1 LQIAFDANFF
11 LPPHRLRFDLLFTN
25 HSAREMPLSSDLTSQ
40 LRRCSAGDRE
50 IAQAVMA
57 EVLPE
62 LHKIA
67 VQALR
72 REWYVAPL
80 DPTEL
85 INEVWIRNFSKGGWK
100 VENRNHFFA
109 IAAQA
114 MRWVLVDNA
123 RRRLAQR
130 RKDAQGAISLDEVPG
145 AAFTTGT
152 ELEEI
157 VRIGELMEKLE
168 KHDRVAARIFDLH
181 YFAGFNL
188 DRIAELTGLT
198 VRQVRS
204 RWEKARDWLKLHL

>member
-1 LQIAFDANFF
+1 
-11 LPPHRLRFDLLFTN
+11 
-25 HSAREMPLSSDLTSQ
+25 MPFSPDLTAQ

-50 IAQAVMA
+50 IAEAVLA

-72 REWYVAPL
+72 RERYMAPL

-100 VENRNHFFA
+100 VESRNHFFA

-123 RRRLAQR
+123 RHRLAQC
-130 RKDAQGAISLDEVPG
+130 RKDAQGAVSIDEVPG
-145 AAFTTGT
+145 SVFTSSTD
-152 ELEEI
+152 LEEI
-157 VRIGELMEKLE
+157 VRLGALMEKLE
-168 KHDRVAARIFDLH
+168 KYDRAAARIFDLH
-181 YFAGFNL
+181 YFAGFSL
-188 DRIAELTGLT
+188 EKIAELTELT
-198 VRQVRS
+198 LRQVRS
-204 RWEKARDWLKLHL
+204 RWEKARDWLKLRM

>member
-1 LQIAFDANFF
+1 MA
-11 LPPHRLRFDLLFTN
+11 
-25 HSAREMPLSSDLTSQ
+25 LSPDLTAQ

-50 IAQAVMA
+50 IAEMVLA

-72 REWYVAPL
+72 RERYIAPL

-100 VENRNHFFA
+100 VESRNHFFA

-123 RRRLAQR
+123 RHRLAQR
-130 RKDAQGAISLDEVPG
+130 RKDAQGVLSLDEVPG
-145 AAFTTGT
+145 AAFATGT
-152 ELEEI
+152 DLEEI
-157 VRIGELMEKLE
+157 VRLGMLMERLE
-168 KHDRVAARIFDLH
+168 KHNRAAARIFDLH
-181 YFAGFNL
+181 YFAGFSL
-188 DRIAELTGLT
+188 EKVAEISGLT
-198 VRQVRS
+198 VRQVRTLS
-204 RWEKARDWLKLHL
+204 EKARDWLKLRV

>member
-1 LQIAFDANFF
+1 M
-11 LPPHRLRFDLLFTN
+11 RFNLLSTN
-25 HSAREMPLSSDLTSQ
+25 HSAQEMPLSPDLTSQ
-40 LRRCSAGDRE
+40 LRRCSAGERE
-50 IAQAVMA
+50 IAEAVMA

-72 REWYVAPL
+72 RERYIAPL

-100 VENRNHFFA
+100 VESRNHFFA

-123 RRRLAQR
+123 RHRLAQR

-145 AAFTTGT
+145 VAFTTGT
-152 ELEEI
+152 DLEGI
-157 VRIGELMEKLE
+157 VRIGALMEKLE
-168 KHDRVAARIFDLH
+168 KHDRAAARIFDLH
-181 YFAGFNL
+181 YFAGFSV

-198 VRQVRS
+198 LRQVRS
-204 RWEKARDWLKLHL
+204 RYEKARDWLKLHL

>member
-1 LQIAFDANFF
+1 
-11 LPPHRLRFDLLFTN
+11 
-25 HSAREMPLSSDLTSQ
+25 
-40 LRRCSAGDRE
+40 
-50 IAQAVMA
+50 MA

-72 REWYVAPL
+72 RERYIAPL

-100 VENRNHFFA
+100 IENRNHFFA

-130 RKDAQGAISLDEVPG
+130 RKDGQGAISLDEAPDV
-145 AAFTTGT
+145 AFTTGT

>member
-1 LQIAFDANFF
+1 
-11 LPPHRLRFDLLFTN
+11 
-25 HSAREMPLSSDLTSQ
+25 MPFSPDLTAQ

-50 IAQAVMA
+50 IAEAVLA

-72 REWYVAPL
+72 RERYMAPL

-100 VENRNHFFA
+100 VESRNHFFA

-123 RRRLAQR
+123 RHRLAQC
-130 RKDAQGAISLDEVPG
+130 RKDAQGAVSIDEVPG
-145 AAFTTGT
+145 SVFTSSTD
-152 ELEEI
+152 LEEI
-157 VRIGELMEKLE
+157 VRLGALMEKLE
-168 KHDRVAARIFDLH
+168 KYDRAAAHFRSALLCGLQPGKDCRTYRADSSPGQEPLGKG
-181 YFAGFNL
+181 AGL
-188 DRIAELTGLT
+188 AEASH
-198 VRQVRS
+198 VRS
-204 RWEKARDWLKLHL
+204 LMHLRRGRDRPRSR

>member
-1 LQIAFDANFF
+1 M
-11 LPPHRLRFDLLFTN
+11 
-25 HSAREMPLSSDLTSQ
+25 SLSPDLTAQ
-40 LRRCSAGDRE
+40 LRRCSAGDRD
-50 IAQAVMA
+50 IAEAVLA

-72 REWYVAPL
+72 RERYIAPL

-85 INEVWIRNFSKGGWK
+85 INEVWIRNFSRSGWQ
-100 VENRNHFFA
+100 VESRNHFFA

-123 RRRLAQR
+123 RHRLAQR
-130 RKDAQGAISLDEVPG
+130 RKDAQGAVSLDEVSGITLSTG
-145 AAFTTGT
+145 A
-152 ELEEI
+152 ELDEI

-181 YFAGFNL
+181 YFAGFSL

-198 VRQVRS
+198 LRQVRS
-204 RWEKARDWLKLHL
+204 RWVKARDWLKLHI